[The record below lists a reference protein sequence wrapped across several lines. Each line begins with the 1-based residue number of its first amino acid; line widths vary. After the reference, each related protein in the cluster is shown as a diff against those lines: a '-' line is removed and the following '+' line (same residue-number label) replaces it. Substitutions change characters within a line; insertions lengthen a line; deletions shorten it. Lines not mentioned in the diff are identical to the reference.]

1 MVAAIRSPG
10 STLKPFIYAAA
21 MDKNIIHSSTEIN
34 DDTYNQKT
42 FAPQN
47 FDKTFSGKVKVYE
60 ALQRS
65 LNIPTVKVLE
75 KIGVNNFLEILNK
88 NKIKYVLPK
97 KHNNPGLAIALG
109 GIGISLEELGA
120 LYVALANEGQ
130 YKKLRYFKMI

>member
-1 MVAAIRSPG
+1 MLGEDIGCMERDVLPNA
-10 STLKPFIYAAA
+10 
-21 MDKNIIHSSTEIN
+21 KNIIHSSTEIN
-34 DDTYNQKT
+34 DDTYRSKNFT
-42 FAPQN
+42 PLN

-75 KIGVNNFLEILNK
+75 KIGVNNFLGILNK
-88 NKIKYVLPK
+88 NKVNYVLPK

-120 LYVALANEGQ
+120 LYVAVSYTHLT
-130 YKKLRYFKMI
+130 LPTTR